1 MTTLTTNI
9 TGVWMQRKNK
19 MMKKMMKHT
28 AMMLTTAMRMR
39 YSAKMIMMNIAKI
52 QECMTKMMKITKIQE
67 CMTKMQ
73 E

>member
-1 MTTLTTNI
+1 
-9 TGVWMQRKNK
+9 
-19 MMKKMMKHT
+19 
-28 AMMLTTAMRMR
+28 MMLTTAMRMR